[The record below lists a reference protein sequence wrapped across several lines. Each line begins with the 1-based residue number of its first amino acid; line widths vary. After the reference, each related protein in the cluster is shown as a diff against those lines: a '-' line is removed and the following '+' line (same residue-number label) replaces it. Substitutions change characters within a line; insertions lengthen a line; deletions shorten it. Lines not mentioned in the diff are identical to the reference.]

1 MVMDKTPIRKA
12 VIAGSWYP
20 GQPTVLRKT
29 IEEFLAGVPKQTQPG
44 NLYGIV
50 VPHAGYAY
58 SGQVAAYAYQMV
70 KGRRYDAVIVISPS
84 HRQYFQGVSVYD
96 RGGYETPL
104 GMVPVAEDLA
114 SGLIKQSR
122 IIHALFSV
130 HTYEHALE
138 IQLPFL
144 QEVLGSFLLVPV
156 MMGDQDAQTC
166 SILAEAIDTV
176 AKGKKVLIVGS
187 SDLSHFHSYD
197 QAVGL
202 DRLFLEKMQKMDET
216 ALLKDLEAGKT
227 EACGG
232 GPAVVTMK
240 SARYAGA
247 NRSLV
252 LKYANSGDVTGDKDR
267 VVGYASIAFC
277 AD

>member
-1 MVMDKTPIRKA
+1 MDKTPVRKA

-20 GQPTVLRKT
+20 GQPNVLRKT
-29 IEEFLAGVPKQTQPG
+29 IEKFLAGVPEQTRPG

-58 SGQVAAYAYQMV
+58 SGQVAAYAYRMV

-96 RGGYETPL
+96 HGAYETPL
-104 GMVPVAEDLA
+104 GMVHVAEDLA
-114 SGLIKQSR
+114 SGLIKQSS
-122 IIHALFSV
+122 IISALPSV
-130 HTYEHALE
+130 HTHEHALE

-144 QEVLGSFLLVPV
+144 QEVLGTFLLVPV

-176 AKGKKVLIVGS
+176 AKGRKVLIVGS

-197 QAVGL
+197 RAVGL
-202 DRLFLEKMQKMDET
+202 DCLFLKKMQKMDET
-216 ALLKDLEAGKT
+216 ALLKDLKAGNT

-232 GPAVVTMK
+232 GPAVVAMK
-240 SARYAGA
+240 SARNAGA
-247 NRSLV
+247 DRSLI